1 MAAQKVNCMS
11 TRPYRLWDSKLK
23 KYVPYRCYKT
33 AHNAHDGIW
42 KVMKWYSDV
51 GRALE
56 LQNINDPAK
65 KVIVTYVLRLRGG
78 RFTLTWEE

>member
-1 MAAQKVNCMS
+1 MAVTSSEGS
-11 TRPYRLWDSKLK
+11 TRPYRLYDPKTK
-23 KYVPYRCYKT
+23 KHVPYRCYKS

-42 KVMKWYSDV
+42 KVMKWFTDV
-51 GRALE
+51 GRVLE

-65 KVIVTYVLRLRGG
+65 KVIVTYVLRLRNG

>member
-1 MAAQKVNCMS
+1 MATTKGNGVS

-42 KVMKWYSDV
+42 KVMKWYSEP
-51 GRALE
+51 GRAVE
-56 LQNINDPAK
+56 LMNINDPAK
-65 KVIVTYVLRLRGG
+65 KVIVTYVLRLRKS